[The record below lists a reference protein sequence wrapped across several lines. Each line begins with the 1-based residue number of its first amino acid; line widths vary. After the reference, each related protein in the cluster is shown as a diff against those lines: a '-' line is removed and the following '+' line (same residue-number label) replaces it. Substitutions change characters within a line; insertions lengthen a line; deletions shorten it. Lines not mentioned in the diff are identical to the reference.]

1 MKKLLN
7 ASNYIGLEK
16 TSLRP
21 FIRKESDYF
30 KYRVNSSS
38 MSFDTGQKPNV
49 GGLAEKD
56 TRFLMI

>member
-1 MKKLLN
+1 MKKLLTE
-7 ASNYIGLEK
+7 SNYTGLEK

-49 GGLAEKD
+49 GGGQKKIHV
-56 TRFLMI
+56 F